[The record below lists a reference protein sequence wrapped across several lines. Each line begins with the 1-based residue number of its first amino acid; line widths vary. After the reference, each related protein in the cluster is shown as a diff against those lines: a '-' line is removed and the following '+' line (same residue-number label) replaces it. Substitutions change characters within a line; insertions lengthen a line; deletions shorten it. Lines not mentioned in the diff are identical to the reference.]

1 VSHRELGSE
10 GQGAGEQA
18 PEQIAGRH
26 RLNDCPKFFNQFS
39 TLPQCIIVIAH
50 QRRLEHLDLAVIALR
65 AALIKD
71 DEQKRRILFALNPGE
86 AVLAGHVVQQERVAR
101 FQVDGFA
108 VRHG

>member
-1 VSHRELGSE
+1 MSHRELGSE
-10 GQGAGEQA
+10 GAGEQA

-26 RLNDCPKFFNQFS
+26 RLNVCPKFFNPFS
-39 TLPQCIIVIAH
+39 TLLQCIIVIAY
-50 QRRLEHLDLAVIALR
+50 QRRLEYLDLAAIALR

-86 AVLAGHVVQQERVAR
+86 VALAGHVVQQERVAR